1 MASNTQEL
9 KSLLHESIE
18 NIDDEE
24 LLLMAKSLL
33 DRKYK
38 PAEAIELNEYQ
49 KQRIEKAKAS
59 IARGEYLSNE
69 QADKLVAQW
78 HFELQSFRSRLFVW
92 RALPVSDHSRAGV
105 DRKHGL
111 HSLRPVPARAA
122 RKMGLASEKVS
133 QPDFRVHE
141 SVHPEECQDFC

>member
-1 MASNTQEL
+1 MASDTQEL
-9 KSLLHESIE
+9 KKQSIE

-69 QADKLVAQW
+69 QADKLVTQW
-78 HFELQSFRSRLFVW
+78 LNE
-92 RALPVSDHSRAGV
+92 
-105 DRKHGL
+105 
-111 HSLRPVPARAA
+111 
-122 RKMGLASEKVS
+122 
-133 QPDFRVHE
+133 
-141 SVHPEECQDFC
+141 

>member
-1 MASNTQEL
+1 MASDTQEL

-38 PAEAIELNEYQ
+38 PDEAIELNEYQ

-59 IARGEYLSNE
+59 IARGGVPE
-69 QADKLVAQW
+69 Q
-78 HFELQSFRSRLFVW
+78 
-92 RALPVSDHSRAGV
+92 
-105 DRKHGL
+105 
-111 HSLRPVPARAA
+111 
-122 RKMGLASEKVS
+122 
-133 QPDFRVHE
+133 
-141 SVHPEECQDFC
+141 

>member
-1 MASNTQEL
+1 MASDTQEL

-38 PAEAIELNEYQ
+38 PVEAIELNEYQ

-59 IARGEYLSNE
+59 IARGGVPE
-69 QADKLVAQW
+69 Q
-78 HFELQSFRSRLFVW
+78 
-92 RALPVSDHSRAGV
+92 
-105 DRKHGL
+105 
-111 HSLRPVPARAA
+111 
-122 RKMGLASEKVS
+122 
-133 QPDFRVHE
+133 
-141 SVHPEECQDFC
+141 

>member
-1 MASNTQEL
+1 MASDTQEL

-38 PAEAIELNEYQ
+38 PVEAIELNEYQ
-49 KQRIEKAKAS
+49 KQRIAKAKAS
-59 IARGEYLSNE
+59 IARGEYFSNE

-78 HFELQSFRSRLFVW
+78 LNE
-92 RALPVSDHSRAGV
+92 
-105 DRKHGL
+105 
-111 HSLRPVPARAA
+111 
-122 RKMGLASEKVS
+122 
-133 QPDFRVHE
+133 
-141 SVHPEECQDFC
+141 

>member
-1 MASNTQEL
+1 MASNTHEL

-18 NIDDEE
+18 NIDDDE

-38 PAEAIELNEYQ
+38 PDEAIELNDYQ

-78 HFELQSFRSRLFVW
+78 LNE
-92 RALPVSDHSRAGV
+92 
-105 DRKHGL
+105 
-111 HSLRPVPARAA
+111 
-122 RKMGLASEKVS
+122 
-133 QPDFRVHE
+133 
-141 SVHPEECQDFC
+141 